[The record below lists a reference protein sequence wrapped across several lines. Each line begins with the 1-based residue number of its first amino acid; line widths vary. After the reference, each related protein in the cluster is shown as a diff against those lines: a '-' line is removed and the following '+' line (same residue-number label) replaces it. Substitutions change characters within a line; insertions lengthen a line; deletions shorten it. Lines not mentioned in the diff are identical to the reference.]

1 MTKVGDNL
9 FIKIFRFLTGY
20 VLVTVEGFFLE
31 KFTNLCAIN
40 NLPFWDIKRFGNAK
54 LVGKTTILG
63 FKRMRHEAR
72 KCGCR
77 IYLSKKRGT
86 PFFLYRYRKRKIFIV
101 GIILFFIC
109 IKVAGLFVWNVDIIG
124 TETIKD
130 NEIMGAIEEIGIKKW
145 VLKSKLDVNKLSNQL
160 MLKRNDLSWVGIEI
174 DGIKVNIKIVE
185 KTRVPERIDED
196 MACNIISSKP
206 GLIVSIDTYQGTSK
220 VKPGDVVDKGV
231 LLVEGIVEMKQ
242 FPEKTE
248 LVHSLADIKAKVWYE
263 ETKSFKFSKLRQNS
277 EMEAFAYKLAYQTVM
292 KNILPD
298 TEVINVSKSV
308 SYTEDKVLVTVT
320 VETLED
326 IGVKVSI

>member
-1 MTKVGDNL
+1 MGDNL

-40 NLPFWDIKRFGNAK
+40 NLPFWDIRRFGNAK
-54 LVGKTTILG
+54 LVGRTTISG
-63 FKRMRHEAR
+63 FKRMRYEAK

-86 PFFLYRYRKRKIFIV
+86 PFFLHRYRKRKVFVIGV
-101 GIILFFIC
+101 ILFFVC
-109 IKVAGLFVWNVDIIG
+109 IKLAGLFVWNVEVIG
-124 TETIKD
+124 
-130 NEIMGAIEEIGIKKW
+130 NEFIESREILSELEMLGVKKW
-145 VLKSKLDVNKLSNQL
+145 VLKSRLDVNKLSNQL
-160 MLKRNDLSWVGIEI
+160 MIKRDDLSWVGIEI
-174 DGIKVNIKIVE
+174 DGIKVNIKVVE
-185 KTRVPERIDED
+185 KPKIPDKIDED
-196 MACNIISSKP
+196 MVCNIISSKA
-206 GLIVSIDTYQGTSK
+206 GLIVSINTYQGTPK
-220 VKPGDVVDKGV
+220 VKPGDVVDKGT

-248 LVHSLADIKAKVWYE
+248 LVHSLANIKAKVWYE

-277 EMEAFAYKLAYQTVM
+277 EMEEFAYKLAYQSVM

-298 TEVINVSKSV
+298 TEIINVSKSV
-308 SYTEDKVLVTVT
+308 SYTSDKVFVTVT
-320 VETLED
+320 VEALED

>member
-9 FIKIFRFLTGY
+9 FIRIFRFLTGY

-40 NLPFWDIKRFGNAK
+40 NLPFWDIRRFGSAK
-54 LVGKTTILG
+54 LVGKTTISG
-63 FKRMRHEAR
+63 FKKMRHEAK

-86 PFFLYRYRKRKIFIV
+86 PFLLYRYKKRKIFIV
-101 GIILFFIC
+101 GLILFFVC
-109 IKVAGLFVWNVDIIG
+109 IKISGLFVWNVEIVG
-124 TETIKD
+124 NETIKD
-130 NEIMGAIEEIGIKKW
+130 KEILAELENIGIKKW
-145 VLKSKLDVNKLSNQL
+145 VLKSKLDASKLSNQL
-160 MLKRNDLSWVGIEI
+160 MIKRNDLSWVGIEI
-174 DGIKVNIKIVE
+174 DGIKVNVKIVE
-185 KTRVPERIDED
+185 KPKVPERIDKD
-196 MACNIISSKP
+196 MTCNIISSKP

-248 LVHSLADIKAKVWYE
+248 MVHSLADIKAKVWYE
-263 ETKSFKFSKLRQNS
+263 ETKSFNFSKLRQNS
-277 EMEAFAYKLAYQTVM
+277 EMEVFAYKLAYQTVM

-298 TEVINVSKSV
+298 TEIINVSKSV
-308 SYTEDKVLVTVT
+308 SYTDDKVLVTVT

>member
-1 MTKVGDNL
+1 MGDNL

-40 NLPFWDIKRFGNAK
+40 NLPFWDIRRFGNAK
-54 LVGKTTILG
+54 LVGRTTISG
-63 FKRMRHEAR
+63 FKKMRHEAK

-86 PFFLYRYRKRKIFIV
+86 PFWMHRYRKRKIFIV
-101 GIILFFIC
+101 GVILFFVC
-109 IKVAGLFVWNVDIIG
+109 IKIAGLFIWNIEVIG
-124 TETIKD
+124 NESIKES
-130 NEIMGAIEEIGIKKW
+130 EILKQLQELGVAKW
-145 VLKSKLDVNKLSNQL
+145 KYTKNLDVNKLSNQL
-160 MLKRNDLSWVGIEI
+160 MIKRDDLSWVGIEI
-174 DGIKVNIKIVE
+174 DGIKVNVKVVE
-185 KTRVPERIDED
+185 KPKVPDKIDED
-196 MACNIISSKP
+196 IACNIISSKP
-206 GLIVSIDTYQGTSK
+206 GLIVSIDTYQGTPK
-220 VKPGDVVDKGV
+220 VKPGDVVDKGM

-292 KNILPD
+292 KNILSD
-298 TEVINVSKSV
+298 TEIINVSKSV
-308 SYTEDKVLVTVT
+308 TYTDDKVLVTVT
-320 VETLED
+320 LETLED
-326 IGVKVSI
+326 IGVKVKK